1 MMRALWSASSG
12 MQAQQLN
19 IDIISNNLANV
30 NTAGFKKNRAEF
42 KDLLYETLDRPDSPE
57 LLPGA
62 AVPVGI
68 QVGHGVRPSATTRD
82 FSEGNLQP
90 TGNTFDVAIEG
101 PGFFMIKMPGE
112 KEKLAFTRDGAFKIS
127 VDETE
132 RTLVTA
138 EGYYVLDDG
147 EDIITID
154 EGYTDISIAS
164 DGTITGVDED
174 GTIEELGR
182 IGLAKFLNPEGLL
195 AIGNNLFEATEASG
209 EYVPKEDVSDS
220 GYGTL
225 LQGFLEMSNVQV
237 VEEMVNLIIA
247 QRAYEVNTKAVQASD
262 EMLAQANNLRR

>member
-19 IDIISNNLANV
+19 MDITSNNLANV
-30 NTAGFKKNRAEF
+30 NTTGFKKSRAEF
-42 KDLLYETLDRPDSPE
+42 KDLIYETIRRPDDPE
-57 LLPGA
+57 LIPGGA
-62 AVPVGI
+62 TPVGI

-90 TGNTFDVAIEG
+90 TDNPLDVAIEG
-101 PGFFMIKMPGE
+101 PGFFIV
-112 KEKLAFTRDGAFKIS
+112 EKLDGSFVFTRDGSFKVS
-127 VDETE
+127 MDGTD
-132 RTLVTA
+132 RNLVTS
-138 EGYYVLDDG
+138 EGYYVLS
-147 EDIITID
+147 EDESYITIP
-154 EGYTDISIAS
+154 EEYTDISISS
-164 DGTITGVDED
+164 DGMITAVAED

-195 AIGNNLFEATEASG
+195 AIGNNLFEATEVSG
-209 EYVPKEDVSDS
+209 EHVLKQDEQDS

-225 LQGFLEMSNVQV
+225 LQGFLEMSNVKV

>member
-19 IDIISNNLANV
+19 MDITSNNLANV
-30 NTAGFKKNRAEF
+30 NTAGFKKSRAEF
-42 KDLLYETLDRPDSPE
+42 KDLLYETLQRPDSPE

-62 AVPVGI
+62 AVPAGI
-68 QVGHGVRPSATTRD
+68 QVGHGVRPSATGRD
-82 FSEGNLQP
+82 FTEGNLQP

-101 PGFFMIKMPGE
+101 TGFFMVERPDGN
-112 KEKLAFTRDGAFKIS
+112 LAFTRDGSFKVS
-127 VDETE
+127 LDGTD
-132 RTLVTA
+132 RNLVTS
-138 EGYYVLDDG
+138 EGYYVLSGD
-147 EDIITID
+147 ESYITIP
-154 EGYTDISIAS
+154 EEYTDISISS
-164 DGTITGVDED
+164 DGLITGQDED
-174 GTIEELGR
+174 GTIEELGQ
-182 IGLAKFLNPEGLL
+182 IGIVKFLNPQGLL

-209 EYVPKEDVSDS
+209 EYVPKEDVSDP

-262 EMLAQANNLRR
+262 EMLSQANNLRR

>member
-19 IDIISNNLANV
+19 MDITSNNLANV
-30 NTAGFKKNRAEF
+30 NTTGFKKSRAEF
-42 KDLLYETLDRPDSPE
+42 KDLLYETIRRPDDPE
-57 LLPGA
+57 LLLGGA
-62 AVPVGI
+62 TPVGI

-101 PGFFMIKMPGE
+101 PGFFMVERPDGN
-112 KEKLAFTRDGAFKIS
+112 LAYTRDGAFKVS
-127 VDETE
+127 VDGDE

-138 EGYYVLDDG
+138 EGHYVLDQD
-147 EDIITID
+147 EDYITVP

-164 DGTITGVDED
+164 DGTITGLDED
-174 GTIEELGR
+174 GEIEDLGQIALVR
-182 IGLAKFLNPEGLL
+182 FLNPEGLL
-195 AIGNNLFEATEASG
+195 AIGNNLFEVTGASG
-209 EYVPKEDVSDS
+209 DPIPREDISEQ

-225 LQGFLEMSNVQV
+225 LQGFLEMSNVRV